1 VRAALLHARR
11 RLAAANAELARGAKL
26 PSEVPSLLSP
36 APAPDAALVAARV
49 LANAGKEPDT
59 DAHWKRRRWPQP
71 HELAANQVNFTSETG
86 EALDSAM
93 SPHPSQKG
101 SPRPSQNRSVLL
113 NKWRLNDNHY
123 PEGSSEEEEAEEE
136 RAAEERSHRAR
147 RALKTAVRLC
157 KQHH

>member
-1 VRAALLHARR
+1 MRAALLHARR

-93 SPHPSQKG
+93 SP
-101 SPRPSQNRSVLL
+101 RPSQNRSVLL
-113 NKWRLNDNHY
+113 NKWRLNDN